1 MNIGSLTNIKNP
13 AMEQFQKQAGN
24 AVGKGGND
32 DDFAQTLMDV
42 LGEVNDSQQK
52 ARQVGND
59 FMTGQHGV
67 DIHDLKIAMERASIA
82 MNLTM
87 QVRNKLLD
95 AYQEISRMQV

>member
-1 MNIGSLTNIKNP
+1 MNIASSFTQNP
-13 AMEQFQKQAGN
+13 AIQKLQDAAGQVGGQQAG
-24 AVGKGGND
+24 GK

-42 LGEVNDSQQK
+42 LKEVNESQLN
-52 ARQVGND
+52 AGQVKND

-67 DIHDLKIAMERASIA
+67 DIHDLKIAMERASIS

-95 AYQEISRMQV
+95 AYQEITRMQV

>member
-1 MNIGSLTNIKNP
+1 MNIASAIAQNP
-13 AMEQFQKQAGN
+13 AIQKLQDAAGQVGGQAG
-24 AVGKGGND
+24 GK

-42 LGEVNDSQQK
+42 LKEVNESQLN
-52 ARQVGND
+52 AGQVKND

-67 DIHDLKIAMERASIA
+67 DIHDLKIAMERASIS

>member
-1 MNIGSLTNIKNP
+1 MNIASTFAQNP
-13 AMEQFQKQAGN
+13 AIQKLQDDAGQVGGQAG
-24 AVGKGGND
+24 GK

-42 LGEVNDSQQK
+42 LKEVNESQLN
-52 ARQVGND
+52 AGQVKND

-67 DIHDLKIAMERASIA
+67 DIHDLKIAMERASIS